1 MLTTLGKKRKLIDVR
16 EDTLRTLSIKA
27 AMEGTSLKKI
37 IEELLNK
44 EADKIEEAAEYKMY
58 VNLLETDPDGKI
70 YLNPEETSTFE
81 RRMGL

>member
-37 IEELLNK
+37 IEELLIK
-44 EADKIEEAAEYKMY
+44 EADKIEEAAEYKLY